1 MTMSIAAA
9 FKTGLQRVASAPS
22 VLLGVAALTFLCAL
36 PLGLALRPMIAD
48 SLGASL
54 AAHAAATGANPE
66 WWQEFTEQAQGVGR
80 AFTPA
85 TIGFAA
91 VLDNLSSM
99 ADNTA
104 HVTVVAASGV
114 AYVFLWTFLVGGI
127 LDRYAR
133 GRATRSAG
141 FFAAS
146 GVFFFRFLRL
156 AVVAG
161 AAYWLLFGPL
171 HAWLF
176 RSVYPALTREFTGE
190 RQTFAIRVALYLVFG
205 ASLALVNLLFDY
217 AKVRAVVEDRRSM
230 LGALTAAA
238 GFLRRHPGGVVGLY
252 LLDGLC
258 FILVVAAYGMVAPG
272 ASAPLWWTLLAGQAY
287 LLARLFVRLL
297 FFASEVALFQRALA
311 HSEYTAMPL
320 PVWPDSPAAEAI
332 VSGSRAHEA

>member
-9 FKTGLQRVASAPS
+9 FKSGLQRVASAPC
-22 VLLGVAALTFLCAL
+22 VLLGVAALTFLSAL
-36 PLGLALRPMIAD
+36 PLGLALRPMIED

-54 AAHAAATGANPE
+54 AGSVAAAGANME
-66 WWQEFTEQAQGVGR
+66 WWQEFGEQAQGVGR
-80 AFTPA
+80 AFTP
-85 TIGFAA
+85 TTVGFAA
-91 VLDNLSSM
+91 IVNNLSSM

-104 HVTVVAASGV
+104 HVAVVATAGA
-114 AYVFLWTFLVGGI
+114 AYVLMWTFLVGGI

-133 GRATRSAG
+133 GRATRSAA

-146 GVFFFRFLRL
+146 GVYFFRFLRL

-161 AAYWLLFGPL
+161 LAYWLLFGPL

-176 RSVYPALTREFTGE
+176 GRVYPALTRNLTVE
-190 RQTFAIRVALYLVFG
+190 RQAFAIRLALYAVFG
-205 ASLALVNLLFDY
+205 AALALVNLLFDY

-238 GFLRRHPGGVVGLY
+238 GFVRRHPGGAIGLY
-252 LLDGLC
+252 LLDAAC
-258 FILVVAAYGMVAPG
+258 FVLVVAAYGMVAPG
-272 ASAPLWWTLLAGQAY
+272 APAPLWWTLLVGQTY

-297 FFASEVALFQRALA
+297 FFASEVAFFQRALA
-311 HSEYTAMPL
+311 HSEYTALPL

-332 VSGSRAHEA
+332 VPGSRAHES